1 MSGIEDRL
9 LVERLLNM
17 HLVPFSLEP
26 SERMKKLLMLFA
38 TVDENAGKAFVE
50 VFCYCFIYIFGKISC
65 SPLNLNCNILNQF
78 TTSRRNALCETKWEG
93 QDDSTI

>member
-50 VFCYCFIYIFGKISC
+50 VFCYCFIYIFGTLICRFPKIPY
-65 SPLNLNCNILNQF
+65 SPLNLNCNII
-78 TTSRRNALCETKWEG
+78 E
-93 QDDSTI
+93 

>member
-50 VFCYCFIYIFGKISC
+50 VFCYRFIYIFGTCKIPC
-65 SPLNLNCNILNQF
+65 SPLNLNCNILI
-78 TTSRRNALCETKWEG
+78 E
-93 QDDSTI
+93 

>member
-50 VFCYCFIYIFGKISC
+50 VFFYCFIYIFGTFPKIPC
-65 SPLNLNCNILNQF
+65 SPLNLNCNILI
-78 TTSRRNALCETKWEG
+78 E
-93 QDDSTI
+93 

>member
-50 VFCYCFIYIFGKISC
+50 VFRYCFIYIFGTFLVDKISC
-65 SPLNLNCNILNQF
+65 SPLNLNSNILI
-78 TTSRRNALCETKWEG
+78 
-93 QDDSTI
+93 D

>member
-1 MSGIEDRL
+1 MVRTFLWRFPNKAYIIEYKLIMDEKQLTKFLTYKGYYMSGIEDRL

-50 VFCYCFIYIFGKISC
+50 VFCYRLIYIFG
-65 SPLNLNCNILNQF
+65 
-78 TTSRRNALCETKWEG
+78 T
-93 QDDSTI
+93 

>member
-17 HLVPFSLEP
+17 YLVPFNLES

-38 TVDENAGKAFVE
+38 TVDENAGKAFIE
-50 VFCYCFIYIFGKISC
+50 VSIYT
-65 SPLNLNCNILNQF
+65 P
-78 TTSRRNALCETKWEG
+78 
-93 QDDSTI
+93 